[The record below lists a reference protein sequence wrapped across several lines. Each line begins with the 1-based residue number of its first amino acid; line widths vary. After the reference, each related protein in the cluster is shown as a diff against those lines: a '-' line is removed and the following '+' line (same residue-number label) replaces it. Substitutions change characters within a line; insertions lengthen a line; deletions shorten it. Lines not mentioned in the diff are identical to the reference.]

1 MAVKRGKRPGEKQ
14 VKEMTRAAMKYSKG
28 GYGKRGSKHAINLMG
43 AAMTGAKKRMP
54 KRKK

>member
-1 MAVKRGKRPGEKQ
+1 MAARGKRPGEKQ

-28 GYGKRGSKHAINLMG
+28 GYGKRGSRHAINLMG